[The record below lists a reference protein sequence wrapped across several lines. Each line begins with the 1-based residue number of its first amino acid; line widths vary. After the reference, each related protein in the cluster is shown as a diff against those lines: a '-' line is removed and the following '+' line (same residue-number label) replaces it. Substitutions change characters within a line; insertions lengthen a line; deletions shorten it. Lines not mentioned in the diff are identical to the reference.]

1 MIRGFF
7 PARNS
12 EYYPW
17 GEFDGLTVEP
27 PVDLPERL
35 TTILQALTRQQA
47 FPVKLAEPES
57 IEANSLSVI
66 HRQDYLDFLASA
78 SSQAKTYILGM
89 PSVFPI
95 GPINIPKDVLGLEG
109 QLGMYLFDTSTPIM
123 GNTYSAAMNSAA
135 CALNAA
141 ECVLQGDDISLALCR
156 PPGHHAG
163 RAYGGGYC
171 FLNNAALASA
181 HLQSAVE
188 QVALL
193 DIDFHHGNGS
203 QDIFYETNHVL
214 YVSIHGHPETNYP
227 FYWGFADERGRGA
240 GKGFNYNF
248 PLREGSSSTY
258 LQTLQTALGK
268 VAEYTP
274 DALVLSAGFDTFRKD
289 PLGEFKLRR
298 NDFETI
304 GKAISKLEVPTVVVL
319 EGGYFYPQLG
329 KNFLALIDGLLT
341 K

>member
-7 PARNS
+7 PADNS

-17 GEFDGLTVEP
+17 GEFDGIEIGP

-35 TTILQALTRQQA
+35 TAILQTLTHQQS
-47 FPVKLAEPES
+47 FPVNLAEPKS
-57 IEANSLSVI
+57 LQPNSLLTV
-66 HRQDYLDFLASA
+66 HRKDYLSFLARA

-95 GPINIPKDVLGLEG
+95 GPINVPKDVLGLEG
-109 QLGMYLFDTSTPIM
+109 QLGAYLFDTSAPIM
-123 GNTYSAAMNSAA
+123 GNTYVAAKNSAA
-135 CALNAA
+135 CALDAA
-141 ECVLQGDDISLALCR
+141 KCVLQGDDISLALGR

-163 RAYGGGYC
+163 SAYGGGYC

-181 HLQSAVE
+181 HLQPAIGK
-188 QVALL
+188 VALI

-214 YVSIHGHPETNYP
+214 YVSIHGHPETNFP
-227 FYWGFADERGRGA
+227 FYWGFANERGRGA

-258 LQTLQTALGK
+258 LRTLKTALGK
-268 VAEYTP
+268 VAEYNP
-274 DALVLSAGFDTFRKD
+274 GALVLSAGFDTFRED

-298 NDFETI
+298 NDFKTI
-304 GKAISKLEVPTVVVL
+304 GKTLSKLDVPTVVVL
-319 EGGYFYPQLG
+319 EGGYFSPQLG
-329 KNFLALIDGLLT
+329 KNFLALLNGLLP
-341 K
+341 